1 MRRQNVN
8 ERKSRPEPTAR
19 AGSRCRRSLRRYWP
33 MIVVGLLATVAV
45 SMLLAANPETAD
57 AKGGWIDG
65 FPDPGDA
72 FDAATGAVKDTA
84 VGAFGAILGALFG
97 GIQAKVTQALLTWL
111 IAVPNFTGGNV
122 AELSKTLTGIS
133 FGLVAV
139 VMTFAVIRFWLSG
152 LSSSGAGG
160 AEAVDGFTRTIGAAL
175 FILAWPFLARQGIAI
190 TNTASS
196 AILHSPSV
204 SDDLTRL
211 IRAALVGNF
220 ALGPV
225 AWIISVITALAG
237 AILLLGLVLLKIVLS
252 SGTAILFVGMPVAVI
267 LWPITEL
274 SWVARFA
281 MRSFFLCLL
290 IPLVWVI
297 VFGTFAAIGVDAVS
311 FEGGGGILDR
321 AIIKPLTGCA
331 LLYVAV
337 SCPKWLMRA
346 AMMGARPPGGGFM
359 GRTASYMAA
368 RRADMALAQHLPA
381 SIGGSKVTSPSH
393 GPAPVSPPSAHAGS
407 AQTARTAGD
416 RGGGPA
422 DLALGFASA
431 ARSANDAA
439 SSHAQQNAG
448 SEQPT
453 TTAEAIAAAAG
464 AADGHEAAAALLD
477 ATAENGAPGPGQAR
491 RPFNQ
496 AAHDAEVDAALAK
509 RATAPPTRQDVAHAV
524 QQLTATQQPQAQAVS
539 QDLGR
544 GEKPLAKF
552 AEMAA
557 HEPAT
562 PAQRQAF
569 RTLAAAENNV
579 RAAGIA
585 DGLSSLPMTD
595 SSSLSDVGAAT
606 SGLRAATSAPENNQE
621 AEQPPIAAPH
631 DSSGSAFA
639 ATSSKPPETPHQPAS
654 TADPAIDS
662 PATPPRA
669 PRGSDSPIAKG

>member
-1 MRRQNVN
+1 VRRHNVN
-8 ERKSRPEPTAR
+8 ERKRRPEPTAR
-19 AGSRCRRSLRRYWP
+19 AGSPRGRSLRRYWP

-225 AWIISVITALAG
+225 AWIISVITAMAG

-267 LWPITEL
+267 LWPISEL
-274 SWVARFA
+274 SWVAQFA
-281 MRSFFLCLL
+281 MRSFFVCLL

-331 LLYVAV
+331 LLYVTV

-381 SIGGSKVTSPSH
+381 SVGGSKVASPTH
-393 GPAPVSPPSAHAGS
+393 GPAPVSPPSARAGS
-407 AQTARTAGD
+407 MDTAGGAGD
-416 RGGGPA
+416 RGGAPA
-422 DLALGFASA
+422 DLALGLASD
-431 ARSANDAA
+431 ARSASDSA
-439 SSHAQQNAG
+439 SSHPPAHTG
-448 SEQPT
+448 PEQPT
-453 TTAEAIAAAAG
+453 TTAEAIAATAG
-464 AADGHEAAAALLD
+464 AVDGHEAAAALVD
-477 ATAENGAPGPGQAR
+477 AAAENGAPGPGQAR

-496 AAHDAEVDAALAK
+496 AAHDAEVDAALTRRGAD
-509 RATAPPTRQDVAHAV
+509 PPTRQEVAHAV
-524 QQLTATQQPQAQAVS
+524 QQLTAAQQAQAQAVS

-562 PAQRQAF
+562 LAQRQAF
-569 RTLAAAENNV
+569 RTLAAADNDV
-579 RAAGIA
+579 REAGIA
-585 DGLSSLPMTD
+585 DGLSSVPLTD
-595 SSSLSDVGAAT
+595 SMSDVGVAT
-606 SGLRAATSAPENNQE
+606 SGPPAAASAAQTNNTE
-621 AEQPPIAAPH
+621 GAQPPIAAPH

-639 ATSSKPPETPHQPAS
+639 ATPSKPPGTPHQPAS

-669 PRGSDSPIAKG
+669 PGGSGSPIAKG

>member
-1 MRRQNVN
+1 VVRRHNMS
-8 ERKSRPEPTAR
+8 ERNGRRERTAR
-19 AGSRCRRSLRRYWP
+19 ASSRGLRSLRRYWP
-33 MIVVGLLATVAV
+33 MIVVGLLAMVAV
-45 SMLLAANPETAD
+45 STLSAAYPETAD

-111 IAVPNFTGGNV
+111 VAVPNFTGGNV

-225 AWIISVITALAG
+225 AWIISVITAMAG

-267 LWPITEL
+267 LWPISEL

-346 AMMGARPPGGGFM
+346 AMMGARAPGGGFM

-381 SIGGSKVTSPSH
+381 SAGGSKVASPTH
-393 GPAPVSPPSAHAGS
+393 GPAPASPPSARAGNME
-407 AQTARTAGD
+407 TTGAGD
-416 RGGGPA
+416 RGGGQA
-422 DLALGFASA
+422 DLALGFASD
-431 ARSANDAA
+431 ARSASDAA
-439 SSHAQQNAG
+439 SSHTSQYAG

-464 AADGHEAAAALLD
+464 AVDGHEAAGALVD

-496 AAHDAEVDAALAK
+496 AAHDAEVDAALAR
-509 RATAPPTRQDVAHAV
+509 RASDPPTRQDVAHAV
-524 QQLTATQQPQAQAVS
+524 GQLTAAQQLHAQAVS

-552 AEMAA
+552 AEIAA

-569 RTLAAAENNV
+569 RTLAAADNDV
-579 RAAGIA
+579 RDVGIA
-585 DGLSSLPMTD
+585 DGLSSVPMTD
-595 SSSLSDVGAAT
+595 FSSMSDVGVAT
-606 SGLRAATSAPENNQE
+606 SGPPAAGTENEDAQS
-621 AEQPPIAAPH
+621 PIAAPD

-639 ATSSKPPETPHQPAS
+639 ATPSTAAGAPHQPAS
-654 TADPAIDS
+654 TADPMIDS

-669 PRGSDSPIAKG
+669 HGGDSPIAKG